1 MKVRQTEENKITALY
16 ERLSNDDRLL
26 GESNSIVNQKTMLEN
41 YAKQNGFK
49 NIRHYTDDGY
59 SGGNFERPDWKR
71 MVADIQAGLIGAVIV
86 KDMSRIG
93 RDYLQTGFYTEVLF
107 KQQGVRF
114 IAVSNGVDST
124 DASSSE
130 FAPFLN
136 IMNEW
141 YLRDC
146 SRKLKAAFRA
156 KGNSGKHTTCHP
168 PYGYRKSPDDKNQ
181 WIVDEESA
189 KIVKWIYQLCVEGK
203 GIGQIARI
211 LRENKVETPSYYWGK
226 QNIGAYQNQYATDR
240 PYDWTSTSVARIL
253 ERMDYLGHT
262 VNFKTFRQ
270 DYKNNKM
277 QHTPKEDWKI
287 FENTHEAIIDKET
300 WELVQKLRGTPK
312 KYDFDHDANPLTGLL
327 YCADCGAKLY
337 NDSQRSYSKRHGL
350 KPDPMTGL
358 YNSDHYECKNYKL
371 KSMREKTTCTSHHIN
386 SNALL
391 KLLLESIRLVSEYAI
406 TNKKEFTEKVR
417 AASLSQHNQNVK
429 EQKKQLVKCEK
440 RYGELDEL
448 IKKLYE
454 SYATGKL
461 TEKRFELLSAGYEQE
476 QETLANEIS
485 ELQESLETYEEETDN
500 VNQFIELAKK
510 YTDFTVLT
518 APMLNEFID
527 KIIVHSPYRD
537 EVDRFQQIDIYFNF
551 IGQFELPKVEPTPE
565 ELAEMERLRK
575 RRLRNKLYTRRYR
588 EKKKAEKLAA
598 QKALEEQQAKEQEEQ
613 KQADEKSA

>member
-1 MKVRQTEENKITALY
+1 MTNRQTETKITALY

-26 GESNSIVNQKTMLEN
+26 GDSNSIVNQKAMLES
-41 YAKQNGFK
+41 YAKQNNFS
-49 NIRHYTDDGY
+49 NLQHYTDDGF
-59 SGGNFERPDWKR
+59 SGGNFERPSWKR
-71 MVADIQAGLIGAVIV
+71 MVSDIQAGKVGTVIV
-86 KDMSRIG
+86 KDMSRVG

-146 SRKLKAAFRA
+146 SRKLKAAYRT
-156 KGNSGKHTTCHP
+156 KGNSGKPTTSHP
-168 PYGYRKSPDDKNQ
+168 PYGYRKSPEDKNQ

-189 KIVKWIYQLCVEGK
+189 RVVKRIFNLCVEGY
-203 GIGQIARI
+203 GPGQIAKI
-211 LRENKVETPSYYWGK
+211 LMNDKIETPSYYWGK
-226 QNIGAYQNQYATDR
+226 QGISAWQSKYDPNR
-240 PYDWTSTSVARIL
+240 PYDWTSDSVARML
-253 ERMDYLGHT
+253 ERIEYLGHT

-277 QHTPKEDWKI
+277 LHNPKEKWKI
-287 FENTHEAIIDKET
+287 FENTHEPIIDKET
-300 WELVQKLRGTPK
+300 WELVQKLRETPK
-312 KYDFDHDANPLTGLL
+312 RHDFSDKPNPLTGLL

-337 NDSQRSYSKRHGL
+337 NDSQKAYSQKHGY
-350 KPDPMTGL
+350 KPDPMTG
-358 YNSDHYECKNYKL
+358 YYGSDYYECKNYKL
-371 KSMREKTTCTSHHIN
+371 ASVRETALCTSHRVN
-386 SNALL
+386 TNALI
-391 KLLLESIRLVSEYAI
+391 KLILETIRLVREYAI
-406 TNKKEFTEKVR
+406 TNKTEFIEKVK
-417 AASLSQHNQNVK
+417 AISLSQHNQDVN
-429 EQKKQLVKCEK
+429 EQKKRLVKNEK
-440 RYGELDEL
+440 RYTELDEL

-476 QETLANEIS
+476 QENLANEID
-485 ELQESLETYEEETDN
+485 ELKKCLETYKEETDN
-500 VNQFIELAKK
+500 VNQFLELAKK
-510 YTDFTVLT
+510 YTDFSVLT
-518 APMLNEFID
+518 TPMLNEFID
-527 KIIVHSPYRD
+527 KIIIHAPYRD

-551 IGQFELPKVEPTPE
+551 IGQFELPEVEPTPE
-565 ELAEMERLRK
+565 ELAEIEKQRQ

-598 QKALEEQQAKEQEEQ
+598 QKAAEQQKKKEKEQ
-613 KQADEKSA
+613 KPADEKSA

>member
-1 MKVRQTEENKITALY
+1 MTNRQTETKITALY

-26 GESNSIVNQKTMLEN
+26 GDSNSIVNQKAMLES
-41 YAKQNGFK
+41 YAKQNNFS
-49 NIRHYTDDGY
+49 NLQHYTDDGF
-59 SGGNFERPDWKR
+59 SGGNFERPSWKR
-71 MVADIQAGLIGAVIV
+71 MVSDIQAGKVGTVIV
-86 KDMSRIG
+86 KDMSRVG

-146 SRKLKAAFRA
+146 SRKLKAAYRT
-156 KGNSGKHTTCHP
+156 KGNSGKPTTSHP
-168 PYGYRKSPDDKNQ
+168 PYGYRKSPEDKNQ

-189 KIVKWIYQLCVEGK
+189 RVVKRIFNLCVEGY
-203 GIGQIARI
+203 GPGQIAKI
-211 LRENKVETPSYYWGK
+211 LMNDKIETPSYYWGK
-226 QNIGAYQNQYATDR
+226 QGISAWQSKYDPNR
-240 PYDWTSTSVARIL
+240 PYDWTSDSVARML
-253 ERMDYLGHT
+253 ERIEYLGHT

-277 QHTPKEDWKI
+277 LHNPKEKWKI
-287 FENTHEAIIDKET
+287 FENTHEPIIDKET
-300 WELVQKLRGTPK
+300 WELVQKLRETPK
-312 KYDFDHDANPLTGLL
+312 RHDFSDKPNPLTGLL

-337 NDSQRSYSKRHGL
+337 NDSQKAYSQKHGY
-350 KPDPMTGL
+350 KPDPMTG
-358 YNSDHYECKNYKL
+358 YYGSDYYECKNYKL
-371 KSMREKTTCTSHHIN
+371 ASVRETALCTSHRVN
-386 SNALL
+386 TNALI
-391 KLLLESIRLVSEYAI
+391 KLILETIRLVSEYAI
-406 TNKKEFTEKVR
+406 TNKAEFIEKVK
-417 AASLSQHNQNVK
+417 AISLSQHNQNVN
-429 EQKKQLVKCEK
+429 EQKKRLAKNEK
-440 RYGELDEL
+440 RYTELDEL

-476 QETLANEIS
+476 QENLANEIDK
-485 ELQESLETYEEETDN
+485 LKKCLETYKEETDN
-500 VNQFIELAKK
+500 VNQFLELAKK
-510 YTDFTVLT
+510 YTDFSVLT
-518 APMLNEFID
+518 TPMLNEFID
-527 KIIVHSPYRD
+527 KIIIHAPYRD

-565 ELAEMERLRK
+565 ELAEIEKQRQ

-598 QKALEEQQAKEQEEQ
+598 QKAAEQQKKTEKEQ
-613 KQADEKSA
+613 KPADEKSA

>member
-1 MKVRQTEENKITALY
+1 MTNRQTETKITALY

-26 GESNSIVNQKTMLEN
+26 GDSNSIVNQKAMLES
-41 YAKQNGFK
+41 YAKQNNFS
-49 NIRHYTDDGY
+49 NLQHYTDDGF
-59 SGGNFERPDWKR
+59 SGGNFERPSWKR
-71 MVADIQAGLIGAVIV
+71 MVSDIQAGKVGTVIV
-86 KDMSRIG
+86 KDMSRVG

-146 SRKLKAAFRA
+146 SRKLKAAYRT
-156 KGNSGKHTTCHP
+156 KGNSGKPTTSHP

-189 KIVKWIYQLCVEGK
+189 MVVKRIFNLCVEGY
-203 GIGQIARI
+203 GPGQIAKI
-211 LRENKVETPSYYWGK
+211 LMNDKIETPSYYWGK
-226 QNIGAYQNQYATDR
+226 QGISAWQSKYDPNR
-240 PYDWTSTSVARIL
+240 PYDWTSDSVARML
-253 ERMDYLGHT
+253 ERIEYLGHT

-277 QHTPKEDWKI
+277 LHNPKEKWKI
-287 FENTHEAIIDKET
+287 FENTHEPIIDKET
-300 WELVQKLRGTPK
+300 WELVQKLRETPK
-312 KYDFDHDANPLTGLL
+312 RHDFSDKPNPLTGLL

-337 NDSQRSYSKRHGL
+337 NDSQKAYSQKHGY
-350 KPDPMTGL
+350 KPDPMTG
-358 YNSDHYECKNYKL
+358 YYGSDYYECKNYKL
-371 KSMREKTTCTSHHIN
+371 ASVRETALCTSHRVN
-386 SNALL
+386 TNALI
-391 KLLLESIRLVSEYAI
+391 KLILETIRLVSEYAI
-406 TNKKEFTEKVR
+406 TNKTEFIEKVK
-417 AASLSQHNQNVK
+417 AISLSQHNQDVN
-429 EQKKQLVKCEK
+429 EQKKRLAKNEK
-440 RYGELDEL
+440 RYTELDEL

-476 QETLANEIS
+476 QENLANEID
-485 ELQESLETYEEETDN
+485 ELKKCLETYKEETDN
-500 VNQFIELAKK
+500 VNQFLELTKK
-510 YTDFTVLT
+510 YTDFSVLT
-518 APMLNEFID
+518 TPMLNEFID
-527 KIIVHSPYRD
+527 KIIIHAPYRD

-551 IGQFELPKVEPTPE
+551 IGQFELPKVELTPE
-565 ELAEMERLRK
+565 ELAEIEKQRQ

-598 QKALEEQQAKEQEEQ
+598 QKAAEQQKKTEKEQ
-613 KQADEKSA
+613 KPADEKLA

>member
-1 MKVRQTEENKITALY
+1 MTNRQTETKTTALY

-26 GESNSIVNQKTMLEN
+26 GDSNSIVNQKAMLES
-41 YAKQNGFK
+41 YAKQNNFS
-49 NIRHYTDDGY
+49 NLQHYTDDGF
-59 SGGNFERPDWKR
+59 SGGNFERPSWKR
-71 MVADIQAGLIGAVIV
+71 MVSDIQAGKVGTVIV
-86 KDMSRIG
+86 KDMSRVG

-146 SRKLKAAFRA
+146 SRKLKAAYRT
-156 KGNSGKHTTCHP
+156 KGNSGKPTTSHP

-189 KIVKWIYQLCVEGK
+189 RVVKRIFNLCVEGY
-203 GIGQIARI
+203 GPGQIAKI
-211 LRENKVETPSYYWGK
+211 LMNDKIETPSYYWGK
-226 QNIGAYQNQYATDR
+226 QGISAWQSKYDPNR
-240 PYDWTSTSVARIL
+240 PYDWTSDSVARML
-253 ERMDYLGHT
+253 ERIEYLGHT

-277 QHTPKEDWKI
+277 LHNPKEKWKI
-287 FENTHEAIIDKET
+287 FENTHEPIIDKET
-300 WELVQKLRGTPK
+300 WKLVQKLRETPK
-312 KYDFDHDANPLTGLL
+312 RHDFSDKPNPLTGLL

-337 NDSQRSYSKRHGL
+337 NDSQKAYSQKHGY
-350 KPDPMTGL
+350 KPDPMTG
-358 YNSDHYECKNYKL
+358 YYGSDYYECKNYKL
-371 KSMREKTTCTSHHIN
+371 ASVRETALCTSHRVN
-386 SNALL
+386 TNALI
-391 KLLLESIRLVSEYAI
+391 KLILETIRLVSEYAI
-406 TNKKEFTEKVR
+406 TNKAEFIEKVK
-417 AASLSQHNQNVK
+417 AISLSQHNQDVN
-429 EQKKQLVKCEK
+429 EQKKRLAKNEK
-440 RYGELDEL
+440 RYTELDEL

-476 QETLANEIS
+476 QENLANEID
-485 ELQESLETYEEETDN
+485 ELKKCLETYKEETDN
-500 VNQFIELAKK
+500 VNQFLELTKK
-510 YTDFTVLT
+510 YTDFSVLT
-518 APMLNEFID
+518 TPMLNEFID
-527 KIIVHSPYRD
+527 KIIIHAPYRD

-565 ELAEMERLRK
+565 ELAEIEKQRQ

-598 QKALEEQQAKEQEEQ
+598 QKAAEQ
-613 KQADEKSA
+613 

>member
-26 GESNSIVNQKTMLEN
+26 GESNSIVNQKAMLEN
-41 YAKQNGFK
+41 YAKQHGFK

-93 RDYLQTGFYTEVLF
+93 RDYLQTGFYAEVLF

-156 KGNSGKHTTCHP
+156 KGNSGKHATCHP

-277 QHTPKEDWKI
+277 QHNPKEDWKI

-312 KYDFDHDANPLTGLL
+312 KYDFDHDSNPLTGLL

-337 NDSQRSYSKRHGL
+337 NDSQRAYAERHGY
-350 KPDPMTGL
+350 KPDPMTG
-358 YNSDHYECKNYKL
+358 YYGSDHYDCKNYKL
-371 KSMREKTTCTSHHIN
+371 TFLRETPTCTSHRVN
-386 SNALL
+386 TNALI
-391 KLLLESIRLVSEYAI
+391 KLLLETIRLVSEYAI
-406 TNKKEFTEKVR
+406 TNKKEFVEKVR
-417 AASLSQHNQNVK
+417 AASLSQHNQSVK
-429 EQKKQLVKCEK
+429 EQKKQLEKCEK
-440 RYGELDEL
+440 RYSELDEL
-448 IKKLYE
+448 IRKLYE

-476 QETLANEIS
+476 QESLANEIS

-527 KIIVHSPYRD
+527 KIIVHAPYRD

-565 ELAEMERLRK
+565 ELAEMEKLRK

-588 EKKKAEKLAA
+588 EKKKAEKIAA

>member
-1 MKVRQTEENKITALY
+1 MTNRQTETKTTALY

-26 GESNSIVNQKTMLEN
+26 GDSNSIVNQKAMLES
-41 YAKQNGFK
+41 YAKQNNFS
-49 NIRHYTDDGY
+49 NLQHYTDDGF
-59 SGGNFERPDWKR
+59 SGGNFERPSWKR
-71 MVADIQAGLIGAVIV
+71 MVSDIQAGKVGTVIV
-86 KDMSRIG
+86 KDMSRVG

-107 KQQGVRF
+107 RQQGVRF

-146 SRKLKAAFRA
+146 SRKLKTAYRT
-156 KGNSGKHTTCHP
+156 KGNSGKPTTSHP
-168 PYGYRKSPDDKNQ
+168 PYGYRKSPEDKNQ

-189 KIVKWIYQLCVEGK
+189 RVVKRIFNLCVEGY
-203 GIGQIARI
+203 GPGQIAKI
-211 LRENKVETPSYYWGK
+211 LMNDKIETPSYYWGK
-226 QNIGAYQNQYATDR
+226 QGISAWQSKYDPNR
-240 PYDWTSTSVARIL
+240 PYDWTSDSVARML
-253 ERMDYLGHT
+253 ERIEYLGHT

-277 QHTPKEDWKI
+277 LHNPKEKWKI
-287 FENTHEAIIDKET
+287 FENTHEPIIDKET
-300 WELVQKLRGTPK
+300 WELVQKLRETPK
-312 KYDFDHDANPLTGLL
+312 RHDFSDKPNPLTGLL

-337 NDSQRSYSKRHGL
+337 NDSQKAYSQKHGY
-350 KPDPMTGL
+350 KPDPMTG
-358 YNSDHYECKNYKL
+358 YYGSDYYECKNYKL
-371 KSMREKTTCTSHHIN
+371 ASVRETALCTSHRVN
-386 SNALL
+386 TNALI
-391 KLLLESIRLVSEYAI
+391 KLILETIRLVSEYAI
-406 TNKKEFTEKVR
+406 TNKAEFIEKVK
-417 AASLSQHNQNVK
+417 AISLSQHNQDVN
-429 EQKKQLVKCEK
+429 EQKKRLAKNEK
-440 RYGELDEL
+440 RYTELDEL

-476 QETLANEIS
+476 QENLANEID
-485 ELQESLETYEEETDN
+485 ELKKCLETYKEETDN
-500 VNQFIELAKK
+500 VNQFLELAKK
-510 YTDFTVLT
+510 YTDFSVLT
-518 APMLNEFID
+518 TPMLNEFID
-527 KIIVHSPYRD
+527 KIIIHAPYRD

-565 ELAEMERLRK
+565 ELAEIEKQRQ

-598 QKALEEQQAKEQEEQ
+598 QKAAEQQKKTEKKQ
-613 KQADEKSA
+613 KSADEKSA

>member
-1 MKVRQTEENKITALY
+1 MTNRQTETKITALY

-26 GESNSIVNQKTMLEN
+26 GDSNSIVNQKAMLES
-41 YAKQNGFK
+41 YAKQNNFS
-49 NIRHYTDDGY
+49 NLQHYTDDGF
-59 SGGNFERPDWKR
+59 SGGNFERPSWKR
-71 MVADIQAGLIGAVIV
+71 MVSDIQAGKVGTVIV
-86 KDMSRIG
+86 KDMSRVG

-146 SRKLKAAFRA
+146 SRKLKAAYRT
-156 KGNSGKHTTCHP
+156 KGNSGKPTTSHP
-168 PYGYRKSPDDKNQ
+168 PYGYRKSPEDKNQ

-189 KIVKWIYQLCVEGK
+189 RVVKRIFNLCVEGY
-203 GIGQIARI
+203 GPGQIAKI
-211 LRENKVETPSYYWGK
+211 LMNDKIETPSYYWGK
-226 QNIGAYQNQYATDR
+226 QGISAWQSKYDPNR
-240 PYDWTSTSVARIL
+240 PYDWTSDSVARML
-253 ERMDYLGHT
+253 ERIEYLGHT

-277 QHTPKEDWKI
+277 LHNPKEKWKI
-287 FENTHEAIIDKET
+287 FENTHEPIIDKET
-300 WELVQKLRGTPK
+300 WELVQKLRETPK
-312 KYDFDHDANPLTGLL
+312 RHDFSDKPNPLTGLL

-337 NDSQRSYSKRHGL
+337 NDSQKAYSQKHGY
-350 KPDPMTGL
+350 KPDPMTG
-358 YNSDHYECKNYKL
+358 YYGSDYYECKNYKL
-371 KSMREKTTCTSHHIN
+371 ASVRATALCTSHRVN
-386 SNALL
+386 TNALI
-391 KLLLESIRLVSEYAI
+391 KLILETIRLVSEYAI
-406 TNKKEFTEKVR
+406 TNKAEFIEKVK
-417 AASLSQHNQNVK
+417 AISLSQHNQDVN
-429 EQKKQLVKCEK
+429 EQKKRLAKNEK
-440 RYGELDEL
+440 RYTELDEL

-461 TEKRFELLSAGYEQE
+461 TEKRFALLSAGYEQE
-476 QETLANEIS
+476 QENLANEID
-485 ELQESLETYEEETDN
+485 ELKKCLETYKEETDN
-500 VNQFIELAKK
+500 VNQFLELAKK
-510 YTDFTVLT
+510 YTDFSVLT
-518 APMLNEFID
+518 TPMLNEFID
-527 KIIVHSPYRD
+527 KIIIHAPYRD

-551 IGQFELPKVEPTPE
+551 IGQFELPEVEPTPE
-565 ELAEMERLRK
+565 ELAEIEKQRQ

-598 QKALEEQQAKEQEEQ
+598 QKAAEQREKTEKEQ

>member
-1 MKVRQTEENKITALY
+1 MTNRQTETKITALY

-26 GESNSIVNQKTMLEN
+26 GDSNSIVNQKAMLES
-41 YAKQNGFK
+41 YAKQNNFS
-49 NIRHYTDDGY
+49 NLQHYTDDGF
-59 SGGNFERPDWKR
+59 SGGNFERPSWKR
-71 MVADIQAGLIGAVIV
+71 MVSDIQAGKVGTVIV
-86 KDMSRIG
+86 KDMSRVG

-146 SRKLKAAFRA
+146 SRKLKAAYRT
-156 KGNSGKHTTCHP
+156 KGNSGKPTTSHP

-189 KIVKWIYQLCVEGK
+189 RVVKRIFNLCVEGY
-203 GIGQIARI
+203 GPGQIAKI
-211 LRENKVETPSYYWGK
+211 LMNDKIETPSYYWGK
-226 QNIGAYQNQYATDR
+226 QGISAWQSKYDPNR
-240 PYDWTSTSVARIL
+240 PYDWTSDSVARML
-253 ERMDYLGHT
+253 ERFEYLGHT

-277 QHTPKEDWKI
+277 LHNPKEKWKI
-287 FENTHEAIIDKET
+287 FENTHEPIIDKET
-300 WELVQKLRGTPK
+300 WELVQKLRETPK
-312 KYDFDHDANPLTGLL
+312 RHDFSDKPNPLTGLL

-337 NDSQRSYSKRHGL
+337 NDSQKAYSQKHGY
-350 KPDPMTGL
+350 KPDPMTG
-358 YNSDHYECKNYKL
+358 YYGSDYYECKNYKL
-371 KSMREKTTCTSHHIN
+371 ASVRETALCTSHRVN
-386 SNALL
+386 TNALI
-391 KLLLESIRLVSEYAI
+391 KLILETIRLVSEYAI
-406 TNKKEFTEKVR
+406 TNKTEFIEKVK
-417 AASLSQHNQNVK
+417 AISLSQHNQDVN
-429 EQKKQLVKCEK
+429 EQKKRLAKNEK
-440 RYGELDEL
+440 RYTELDEL

-476 QETLANEIS
+476 QENLANEID
-485 ELQESLETYEEETDN
+485 ELKKCLETYKEETDN
-500 VNQFIELAKK
+500 VNQFLELAKK
-510 YTDFTVLT
+510 YTDFSVLT
-518 APMLNEFID
+518 TPMLNEFID
-527 KIIVHSPYRD
+527 KIIIHAPYRD

-565 ELAEMERLRK
+565 ELAEIEKQRQ

-598 QKALEEQQAKEQEEQ
+598 QKAAEQQKKTEKEQ
-613 KQADEKSA
+613 KPADEKSA

>member
-1 MKVRQTEENKITALY
+1 MKVRQTEQNKITALY
-16 ERLSNDDRLL
+16 ERLSNDDKLL
-26 GESNSIVNQKTMLEN
+26 GESNSIVNQKAMLEN
-41 YAKQNGFK
+41 YAKQNNFK

-71 MVADIQAGLIGAVIV
+71 LVSDIQASKVGTVIV
-86 KDMSRIG
+86 KDMSRVG

-146 SRKLKAAFRA
+146 SRKLKAAYRT
-156 KGNSGKHTTCHP
+156 KGNSGKHTTSHP
-168 PYGYRKSPDDKNQ
+168 PYGYKKSPEDKNQ
-181 WIVDEESA
+181 WIIDEESA
-189 KIVKWIYQLCVEGK
+189 KVVKRIFRLCIEGY
-203 GIGQIARI
+203 GCGQIAKI
-211 LRENKVETPSYYWGK
+211 LMKDKVETPSYYWGK
-226 QNIGAYQNQYATDR
+226 QGIGAWQSKYDAKR
-240 PYDWTSTSVARIL
+240 PYDWTTDSVARIL
-253 ERMDYLGHT
+253 ERIEYLGHT

-277 QHTPKEDWKI
+277 QHNPKENWKI

-300 WELVQKLRGTPK
+300 WELAQKLRGTPRK
-312 KYDFDHDANPLTGLL
+312 HDYQIGANPLTGLL
-327 YCADCGAKLY
+327 FCADCGAKLY
-337 NDSQRSYSKRHGL
+337 NDSQRAYAQKHGY
-350 KPDPMTGL
+350 KPDPLTG
-358 YNSDHYECKNYKL
+358 YYGSDHYECKNYKL
-371 KSMREKTTCTSHHIN
+371 ASVRETAICTSHRVN
-386 SNALL
+386 TNALI
-391 KLLLESIRLVSEYAI
+391 KLLLETIRLVSEYAI
-406 TNKKEFTEKVR
+406 TNKEEFAEKVR
-417 AASLSQHNQNVK
+417 AASLLQYNQNVK
-429 EQKKQLVKCEK
+429 EQKKQLAKSEK

-461 TEKRFELLSAGYEQE
+461 SEKRFELLSAGYEQE
-476 QETLANEIS
+476 QETLASEIC
-485 ELQESLETYEEETDN
+485 ELKQILETYEEETDN
-500 VNQFIELAKK
+500 ANQFIELAKK

-518 APMLNEFID
+518 TPMLNEFID
-527 KIIVHSPYRD
+527 KIVVHAPYRD

-551 IGQFELPKVEPTPE
+551 IGQFELPKAEPTPE
-565 ELAEMERLRK
+565 EIAEMEKLRQ

-598 QKALEEQQAKEQEEQ
+598 QKAFEEQRAKEIEEQ
-613 KQADEKSA
+613 KQADEKSE